1 MATPTFHPS
10 TPDPDREAAPGPGIA
25 LLRLPLRG
33 YLHTLVPDKA
43 ACDDLVQETL
53 VFLWERRG
61 SADASTPLK
70 AWAFKVA
77 WFKAMA
83 WHRDH
88 RRDRLV
94 YFSDAVLQRMAPVAE
109 EMSRTTEGRLEA
121 LRRCLADL
129 PEDDLALLRLKY
141 VDRGSLTRHAH
152 ERGWKPN
159 RVQKT
164 LSRLRLGLRHCIEA
178 RLRTEP

>member
-1 MATPTFHPS
+1 MKPELQHSPTES
-10 TPDPDREAAPGPGIA
+10 SREAEIAIGIA
-25 LLRLPLRG
+25 SLRLPLRG
-33 YLHTLVPDKA
+33 YLRTLIPDQA

-53 VFLWERRG
+53 LFLWERRDT
-61 SADASTPLK
+61 ARESTPLS

-88 RRDRLV
+88 RRNRLV
-94 YFSDAVLQRMAPVAE
+94 YFSDDVLQQLAPVAE
-109 EMSRTTEGRLEA
+109 ALSATAENRLEA
-121 LRRCLADL
+121 LRHCLAQL
-129 PEDDLALLRLKY
+129 PEEDLALLRLKY
-141 VDRGSLTRHAH
+141 VDHGSLTHHAD

-164 LSRLRLGLRHCIEA
+164 LSRLRLALRQCIQGKLRH
-178 RLRTEP
+178 EP